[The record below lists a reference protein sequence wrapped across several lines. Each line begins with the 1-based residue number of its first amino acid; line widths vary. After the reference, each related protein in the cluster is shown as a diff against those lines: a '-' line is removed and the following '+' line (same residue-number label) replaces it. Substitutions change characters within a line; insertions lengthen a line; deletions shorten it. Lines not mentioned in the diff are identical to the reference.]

1 MLLQADRMMQ
11 RGQKEEQKRDRGW
24 EWEMESRH
32 QTRLLQAETP
42 KTVENGESHRE
53 DGRGQRERE
62 RSQTPAYTFIITSPT

>member
-1 MLLQADRMMQ
+1 
-11 RGQKEEQKRDRGW
+11 
-24 EWEMESRH
+24 MESRH